1 MKNFSMKKQVFL
13 TLDIL
18 LWERKTNFVNFGL
31 TSMNEIKELL
41 DPFEPITLQEMDRV
55 KLMNR
60 MDTKFAF
67 RFSELNTLL
76 PLLTL
81 NYRVLTIEGT
91 NTPHYESLYF
101 DDERFSFFRDH
112 HNGKG
117 DRFKVRIRKYVE
129 SNLFFLE
136 IKHKIKGR
144 TDKKRIVTDQ
154 FNEVLP
160 ESDLAFV
167 QKELQANKNLVPTM
181 WNSFQRITLVS
192 KTENERLTLDFNI
205 LFEKDG
211 VKKSFKQL
219 VIAELKQEDLNRNS
233 VFYQLMKGQRI
244 RPYRLSKYCLGSV
257 EIYGEE
263 KLKFNRFKK
272 KLLYLKKINHDA
284 I

>member
-1 MKNFSMKKQVFL
+1 MNATQ
-13 TLDIL
+13 DL
-18 LWERKTNFVNFGL
+18 LH
-31 TSMNEIKELL
+31 S
-41 DPFEPITLQEMDRV
+41 FETISLPEMDRV

-60 MDTKFAF
+60 VDTKFAF
-67 RFSELNTLL
+67 TLSELNSLL
-76 PLLTL
+76 PFLSES
-81 NYRVLTIEGT
+81 YYVLKVEETT
-91 NTPHYESLYF
+91 TPRYESLYF
-101 DDERFSFFRDH
+101 DDERFSFFKDH

-117 DRFKVRIRKYVE
+117 NRFKVRIRKYVE

-136 IKHKIKGR
+136 VKHKIKGR

-167 QKELQANKNLVPTM
+167 QNELQANKNLVPIM

-205 LFEKDG
+205 IFEKDG
-211 VKKSFKQL
+211 VVKSFKQL

-233 VFYQLMKGQRI
+233 DFYQLMKKHQI

-272 KLLYLKKINHDA
+272 KLLYLNKINLDA

>member
-1 MKNFSMKKQVFL
+1 MNDLS
-13 TLDIL
+13 DL
-18 LWERKTNFVNFGL
+18 LNL
-31 TSMNEIKELL
+31 
-41 DPFEPITLQEMDRV
+41 FEPTSLEEMDRV

-67 RFSELNTLL
+67 TTQQLTSIL
-76 PLLTL
+76 PRLIDH
-81 NYRVLTIEGT
+81 YRVLQIEGT
-91 NTPHYESLYF
+91 KTPHYESLYF
-101 DDERFSFFRDH
+101 DDEKFSFFKDH

-117 DRFKVRIRKYVE
+117 NRFKVRIRKYVE
-129 SNLFFLE
+129 SNIFFLE

-144 TDKKRIVTDQ
+144 TDKKRIATDQ
-154 FNEVLP
+154 FNEILP

-167 QKELQANKNLVPTM
+167 HRELNSNKNLVPTM

-192 KTENERLTLDFNI
+192 KKENERLTLDFNI

-211 VKKSFKQL
+211 LKKTFNKL

-233 VFYQLMKGQRI
+233 AFYQLMKELQL

-272 KLLYLKKINHDA
+272 KLLYLKKINHDP

>member
-13 TLDIL
+13 TLDIQV
-18 LWERKTNFVNFGL
+18 WQRKTNFVNFGL

-211 VKKSFKQL
+211 VKKSFNQL

-233 VFYQLMKGQRI
+233 VFYQLMKEQRI

-257 EIYGEE
+257 EIYGED

>member
-1 MKNFSMKKQVFL
+1 
-13 TLDIL
+13 
-18 LWERKTNFVNFGL
+18 
-31 TSMNEIKELL
+31 MNEISELL
-41 DPFEPITLQEMDRV
+41 NLFESISLDEMDKKS

-67 RFSELNTLL
+67 TKETLL
-76 PLLTL
+76 NVLPPLSLH
-81 NYRVLTIEGT
+81 YHVLKIEET
-91 NTPHYESLYF
+91 TTPHYESLYF
-101 DDERFSFFRDH
+101 DDEKFSFFKDH

-129 SNLFFLE
+129 SNIFFLE

-144 TDKKRIVTDQ
+144 TDKTRIATNQ

-167 QKELQANKNLVPTM
+167 QGELNSNKNLVPTM

-192 KTENERLTLDFNI
+192 KTETERLTLDFNI
-205 LFEKDG
+205 SFEKDG
-211 VKKSFKQL
+211 VKKAFNQL

-233 VFYQLMKGQRI
+233 AFYQLMKSMQI

-257 EIYGEE
+257 EIYGED

-272 KLLYLKKINHDA
+272 KLLYLKKINHDP

>member
-1 MKNFSMKKQVFL
+1 MN
-13 TLDIL
+13 DI
-18 LWERKTNFVNFGL
+18 
-31 TSMNEIKELL
+31 SALL
-41 DPFEPITLQEMDRV
+41 DSFEAITLQEMDGV

-60 MDTKFAF
+60 IDTKFAF
-67 RFSELNTLL
+67 PMSELTLLL
-76 PLLTL
+76 PLLA
-81 NYRVLTIEGT
+81 NQYRILTIEGT

-101 DDERFSFFRDH
+101 DDDRFSFFKDH

-117 DRFKVRIRKYVE
+117 NRFKVRIRKYVE
-129 SNLFFLE
+129 SDLYFLE
-136 IKHKIKGR
+136 VKHKFKGR
-144 TDKKRIVTDQ
+144 TDKKRIATNQ

-167 QKELQANKNLVPTM
+167 QNELSADKNLVPTM

-192 KTENERLTLDFNI
+192 KTAIERITFDFNI

-219 VIAELKQEDLNRNS
+219 VIAELKQEDLDRNS
-233 VFYQLMKGQRI
+233 SFYQLMKNRQI

>member
-1 MKNFSMKKQVFL
+1 MKKQVFL

-18 LWERKTNFVNFGL
+18 KWERKTNFVNFGL

-211 VKKSFKQL
+211 VKKSFNQL

-233 VFYQLMKGQRI
+233 VFYQLMKEQRI

-257 EIYGEE
+257 EIYGED

>member
-1 MKNFSMKKQVFL
+1 MKKQVFL

-67 RFSELNTLL
+67 RFSDLNTLL

-167 QKELQANKNLVPTM
+167 HKELQANKNLVPTM
-181 WNSFQRITLVS
+181 WNSFQRITFVS

-233 VFYQLMKGQRI
+233 VFYQLMKEQRI

-257 EIYGEE
+257 EIYGED

>member
-1 MKNFSMKKQVFL
+1 
-13 TLDIL
+13 
-18 LWERKTNFVNFGL
+18 
-31 TSMNEIKELL
+31 MNEIKQLL
-41 DPFEPITLQEMDRV
+41 DSFEPITLKEMDRV

-67 RFSELNTLL
+67 RVNDLTIIL
-76 PLLTL
+76 PLLIE
-81 NYRVLTIEGT
+81 NYRILTIEET

-101 DDERFSFFRDH
+101 DDERFSFFKDH
-112 HNGKG
+112 HNSKG
-117 DRFKVRIRKYVE
+117 NRFKVRIRKYVE

-136 IKHKIKGR
+136 VKHKIKGR

-154 FNEVLP
+154 FNEILP

-167 QKELQANKNLVPTM
+167 QNELKANKNLVPTM

-211 VKKSFKQL
+211 VKKSFKHL

-233 VFYQLMKGQRI
+233 VFYQLMKKHQI

>member
-1 MKNFSMKKQVFL
+1 
-13 TLDIL
+13 
-18 LWERKTNFVNFGL
+18 
-31 TSMNEIKELL
+31 MNETNDFLQS
-41 DPFEPITLQEMDRV
+41 FETISLQEMDRV

-60 MDTKFAF
+60 VDTKFAF
-67 RFSELNTLL
+67 TVIELGHLL
-76 PLLTL
+76 PLLSDS
-81 NYRVLTIEGT
+81 YYVLKVEETT
-91 NTPHYESLYF
+91 TPHYESLYF

-167 QKELQANKNLVPTM
+167 QNELHSNKNLVPTM

-211 VKKSFKQL
+211 VKKSFNQL

-233 VFYQLMKGQRI
+233 TFYQLMKKHQI

-272 KLLYLKKINHDA
+272 KLLYLKKINRDA
-284 I
+284 L

>member
-1 MKNFSMKKQVFL
+1 MKKQVFL

-67 RFSELNTLL
+67 RFSDLNTLL

-167 QKELQANKNLVPTM
+167 HKELQANKNLVPTM

-233 VFYQLMKGQRI
+233 VFYQLMKEQRI

-257 EIYGEE
+257 EIYGED

>member
-1 MKNFSMKKQVFL
+1 MKKQVFL

-18 LWERKTNFVNFGL
+18 KWERKTNFVNFGL

-205 LFEKDG
+205 LFEKG
-211 VKKSFKQL
+211 GIKKTFKQL

-233 VFYQLMKGQRI
+233 VFYQLMKEQRI

-257 EIYGEE
+257 EIYGED

>member
-1 MKNFSMKKQVFL
+1 MKKQVFL

-31 TSMNEIKELL
+31 TSMNDIKELL

-67 RFSELNTLL
+67 RFSDLNTLL

-167 QKELQANKNLVPTM
+167 HKELQANKNLVPTM

-233 VFYQLMKGQRI
+233 VFYQLMKEQRI

-257 EIYGEE
+257 EIYGED